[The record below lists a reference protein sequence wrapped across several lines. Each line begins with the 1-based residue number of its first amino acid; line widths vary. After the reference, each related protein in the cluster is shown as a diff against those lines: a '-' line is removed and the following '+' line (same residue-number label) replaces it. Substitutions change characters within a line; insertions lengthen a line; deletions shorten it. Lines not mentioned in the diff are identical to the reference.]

1 MAATVVL
8 DKEED
13 QYYVNIGVVM
23 ATKWRQYLFYL
34 QPHFLA
40 VGEIFPKSWEL
51 FTAARIS
58 VYCKYIVA
66 AVHVPKMKLRDI
78 NETSLS
84 SAFTIKILDQADSV
98 FTGRIF

>member
-1 MAATVVL
+1 MTT
-8 DKEED
+8 
-13 QYYVNIGVVM
+13 IP
-23 ATKWRQYLFYL
+23 FYL

-51 FTAARIS
+51 FPLARIS
-58 VYCKYIVA
+58 VYCKYIVT

-84 SAFTIKILDQADSV
+84 SAFYHQYPLP
-98 FTGRIF
+98 G